1 MLQEQSEIRDSFQ
14 SFTKEDVNQ
23 HKRKNENSYEK
34 IEENSNQD
42 LMDLID
48 YIDKQNAPT
57 PRITLPITLNSNSSF
72 Y

>member
-23 HKRKNENSYEK
+23 HKRINENSYEK